1 MGLAA
6 VLATLPAGHLVL
18 RDGRG
23 VLVVAREAAEEFARQ
38 GFTLD
43 GRERLPA
50 SDLAGREALLELRL
64 GPERCVVRRFHH
76 GGLLRFLG
84 PELYLSPERPV
95 RELVL
100 AARLRSLGLPT
111 PRVLA
116 ARALRA
122 GAGWRLALVSVRE
135 PGRDAGAELERWRA
149 GALARGQ
156 GRKLATAAG
165 ELVARLH
172 RAGFLHA
179 DLHPRNLLVAPDG
192 TLAVLDLDKGRFF
205 SALTDRQRRDN
216 LRRLYR
222 SVRRREARGGRFLT
236 RGDHLAFLRA
246 YARGAGSD
254 WRADWRAV
262 VQRDRLSA
270 PLHRLG
276 WWLEARLGSGAET
289 RDGQP
294 RGRGRAG
301 G

>member
-6 VLATLPAGHLVL
+6 VLATLPADHVVL
-18 RDGRG
+18 RDARG
-23 VLVVAREAAEEFARQ
+23 VLVVARDAAEEFARQ
-38 GFTLD
+38 GFTLAGD
-43 GRERLPA
+43 ERLA
-50 SDLAGREALLELRL
+50 TSDLAGRRALLELRL
-64 GPERCVVRRFHH
+64 GSQLCVVRRFHH

-84 PELYLSPERPV
+84 PELFLSPERPV

-100 AARLRSLGLPT
+100 AAQLRALGLPT

-122 GAGWRLALVSVRE
+122 GPGWRLTLVSARE
-135 PGRDAGAELERWRA
+135 PGQDAGQLLERWRRGELA
-149 GALARGQ
+149 PRQGRALAR
-156 GRKLATAAG
+156 AAG

-192 TLAVLDLDKGRFF
+192 ALSVLDLDKGRFPP
-205 SALTDRQRRDN
+205 ALTDRQRRDN

-222 SVRRREARGGRFLT
+222 SVRRREGRGARFLA

-246 YARGAGSD
+246 YARAGGRD
-254 WRADWRAV
+254 WRADWRAIER
-262 VQRDRLSA
+262 RDRLFA

-276 WWLEARLGSGAET
+276 WWVEARLGSGAET
-289 RDGQP
+289 RDGAP
-294 RGRGRAG
+294 RARGT
-301 G
+301 